1 MNGLTRFVLKRPIT
15 TLMAV
20 LCLIVFGYTSVTSMS
35 LENIPDMEMPVLMVM
50 TTYSGASPEDV
61 NEIITKP
68 IEDQVGTLS
77 GLKSVTSNSS
87 EGSSMVMLEYE
98 YGTDTDEAYDD
109 LKKKVDLV
117 KNSLPDSAGDPM
129 IMEMDMNSMPCVT
142 LSIDNTSQEN
152 LYSYVEDK
160 IQPEF
165 EKIAQVADV
174 SVRGGSDEYIKIQI
188 IPEKL
193 SQYKM
198 TMASVAAD
206 IAAADISYPSGDTQV
221 GSLKLSVSTRTTY
234 DTVDL
239 LKEIPLTSADGSTVY
254 LEDVADV
261 YTTTEEND
269 GIARYNGNDT
279 VSLSITK
286 QQSETAVSVSNAVKK
301 TIANLEGADEKL
313 TYHHSTVM
321 MQTVL

>member
-301 TIANLEGADEKL
+301 TIANLEGADENL
-313 TYHHSTVM
+313 H
-321 MQTVL
+321 

>member
-261 YTTTEEND
+261 YTT
-269 GIARYNGNDT
+269 
-279 VSLSITK
+279 VSYRITCN
-286 QQSETAVSVSNAVKK
+286 NANYR
-301 TIANLEGADEKL
+301 TLRNP
-313 TYHHSTVM
+313 
-321 MQTVL
+321 

>member
-254 LEDVADV
+254 LKMWQM
-261 YTTTEEND
+261 YTLQQ
-269 GIARYNGNDT
+269 RKMT
-279 VSLSITK
+279 VSPVTMEMIPYLFPLQSSRVK
-286 QQSETAVSVSNAVKK
+286 QQF
-301 TIANLEGADEKL
+301 LFP
-313 TYHHSTVM
+313 
-321 MQTVL
+321 MQ

>member
-198 TMASVAAD
+198 TMSSVAAD

-301 TIANLEGADEKL
+301 TIANLKEPMK
-313 TYHHSTVM
+313 TYISSQYVM

>member
-198 TMASVAAD
+198 TMSSVAAD

-239 LKEIPLTSADGSTVY
+239 LKEIPLTSADGSTIY

-261 YTTTEEND
+261 YTAQEEND

-286 QQSETAVSVSNAVKK
+286 QHCLFCSRVKQQF
-301 TIANLEGADEKL
+301 LFP
-313 TYHHSTVM
+313 
-321 MQTVL
+321 MQ

>member
-1 MNGLTRFVLKRPIT
+1 
-15 TLMAV
+15 
-20 LCLIVFGYTSVTSMS
+20 
-35 LENIPDMEMPVLMVM
+35 
-50 TTYSGASPEDV
+50 
-61 NEIITKP
+61 
-68 IEDQVGTLS
+68 
-77 GLKSVTSNSS
+77 
-87 EGSSMVMLEYE
+87 MVMLEYE

-301 TIANLEGADEKL
+301 TIANLEGADENL
-313 TYHHSTVM
+313 HIIQYVM

>member
-1 MNGLTRFVLKRPIT
+1 M
-15 TLMAV
+15 
-20 LCLIVFGYTSVTSMS
+20 
-35 LENIPDMEMPVLMVM
+35 
-50 TTYSGASPEDV
+50 
-61 NEIITKP
+61 
-68 IEDQVGTLS
+68 
-77 GLKSVTSNSS
+77 
-87 EGSSMVMLEYE
+87 
-98 YGTDTDEAYDD
+98 
-109 LKKKVDLV
+109 
-117 KNSLPDSAGDPM
+117 
-129 IMEMDMNSMPCVT
+129 
-142 LSIDNTSQEN
+142 
-152 LYSYVEDK
+152 
-160 IQPEF
+160 
-165 EKIAQVADV
+165 IAQVADV

-301 TIANLEGADEKL
+301 TIANLEGADENL
-313 TYHHSTVM
+313 HIITVRDDADSIISSLK
-321 MQTVL
+321 V